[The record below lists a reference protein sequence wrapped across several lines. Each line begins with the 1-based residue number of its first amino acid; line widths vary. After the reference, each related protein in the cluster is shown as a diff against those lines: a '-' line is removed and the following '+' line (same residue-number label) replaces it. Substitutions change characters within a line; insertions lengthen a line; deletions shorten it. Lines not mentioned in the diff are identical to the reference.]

1 MLSLFDAFSGL
12 TALLTFAAAI
22 GALLCLS
29 DSPTDSPRGDFT
41 LRRRQR

>member
-1 MLSLFDAFSGL
+1 MLSIFDAFSGL

-29 DSPTDSPRGDFT
+29 DSPEESPRGEFT
-41 LRRRQR
+41 LRRKQR